1 MSAEAVRADTVAS
14 RKLETGE
21 GALTLP
27 RYRRVV
33 VKLSGE
39 ALSGAAAT
47 GVDPAS
53 LARVADEVLSVHNL
67 GVQVAVVVGGGN
79 YFRGRMAEGW
89 GISRAEA
96 DNIGMLGTVM
106 NALMLRGALT
116 ARTDADIRVMTAMP
130 IHSVAEPFIRL
141 KAMHHLDRGFV
152 VVLAGGIG
160 QPYVTTD
167 YPAVQRALE
176 LEADALL
183 VAKHGVDGVYDSD
196 PKHNPN
202 AVRFTNLTYEEALAA
217 DIRIMD
223 TSAFVLANEQSL
235 TMHVFDVAAVGVM
248 KSICE
253 GAELGTRITAK

>member
-1 MSAEAVRADTVAS
+1 
-14 RKLETGE
+14 
-21 GALTLP
+21 LP

-116 ARTDADIRVMTAMP
+116 ARTDAEIRVMTAVPMNS
-130 IHSVAEPFIRL
+130 IAEPFIQLR
-141 KAMHHLDRGFV
+141 AMHHLDRGFI

-196 PKHNPN
+196 PKHNPA
-202 AVRFTNLTYEEALAA
+202 AVRFTTLTYEEAIAA

-223 TSAFVLANEQSL
+223 TSAFVLANEQAL

-253 GAELGTRITAK
+253 GGEDGTRITAK

>member
-1 MSAEAVRADTVAS
+1 
-14 RKLETGE
+14 
-21 GALTLP
+21 LP
-27 RYRRVV
+27 RYHRVV

-116 ARTDADIRVMTAMP
+116 ARTDADIRVMTAVP

-196 PKHNPN
+196 PKHNPD
-202 AVRFTNLTYEEALAA
+202 AVRFTSLTYEEAIAA

-223 TSAFVLANEQSL
+223 TSAFVLANEQAL
-235 TMHVFDVAAVGVM
+235 TMHVFDVAAYGAM
-248 KSICE
+248 RAICE
-253 GAELGTRITAK
+253 GDDGIGTKITAK

>member
-1 MSAEAVRADTVAS
+1 
-14 RKLETGE
+14 
-21 GALTLP
+21 
-27 RYRRVV
+27 VV

-39 ALSGAAAT
+39 ALSGASGS

-116 ARTDADIRVMTAMP
+116 ARTEADIRVMTAVP

-141 KAMHHLDRGFV
+141 KAVHHLDRGFI

-202 AVRFTNLTYEEALAA
+202 AKRFTNLTYEEALAA

>member
-1 MSAEAVRADTVAS
+1 MT
-14 RKLETGE
+14 
-21 GALTLP
+21 

-39 ALSGAAAT
+39 ALSGSAGS

-53 LARVADEVLSVHNL
+53 LARVADEVLSLHNL

-116 ARTDADIRVMTAMP
+116 ARTDVDIRVMTAVP
-130 IHSVAEPFIRL
+130 IQTVAEPFIRL
-141 KAMHHLDRGFV
+141 RAIRHLEHGSIV
-152 VVLAGGIG
+152 LLAGGIG

-183 VAKHGVDGVYDSD
+183 VAKRGVDGVYDSD
-196 PKHNPN
+196 PKINPN
-202 AVRFTNLTYEEALAA
+202 AVRYERLTYDEALAA
-217 DIRIMD
+217 GVRVMD

-235 TMHVFDVAAVGVM
+235 TMHVFDVAAVGAM
-248 KSICE
+248 RQICE
-253 GAELGTRITAK
+253 GVDLGTRITVKN

>member
-1 MSAEAVRADTVAS
+1 
-14 RKLETGE
+14 
-21 GALTLP
+21 LTLS

-39 ALSGAAAT
+39 ALAGPAGTGA
-47 GVDPAS
+47 DPAS
-53 LARVADEVLSVHNL
+53 LARVADEVLSVHEL

-79 YFRGRMAEGW
+79 YFRGRMADGW

-116 ARTDADIRVMTAMP
+116 ARTEADVRVMTAVP

-141 KAMHHLDRGFV
+141 RAVHHLERGMIV
-152 VVLAGGIG
+152 LLAGGIG

-176 LEADALL
+176 LDADALL
-183 VAKHGVDGVYDSD
+183 VAKHGVDGVYESD
-196 PKHNPN
+196 PRINPH
-202 AVRFTNLTYEEALAA
+202 ATRYTTLTYDEAIATGV
-217 DIRIMD
+217 RIMD
-223 TSAFVLANEQSL
+223 TSAFVLANEQAL
-235 TMHVFDVAAVGVM
+235 TMHVFDVGAVGVM
-248 KSICE
+248 RGICQ
-253 GAELGTRITAK
+253 GLELGTRITAKD

>member
-1 MSAEAVRADTVAS
+1 V
-14 RKLETGE
+14 L
-21 GALTLP
+21 

-39 ALSGAAAT
+39 ALAGPAGS

-53 LARVADEVLSVHNL
+53 LAHVATEVLSLHDL

-106 NALMLRGALT
+106 NALMLRGVLS
-116 ARTDADIRVMTAMP
+116 ARTDTDVRVMTAVPMQ
-130 IHSVAEPFIRL
+130 SVAEPFIRL
-141 KAMHHLDRGFV
+141 RAIRHLDHGLIV
-152 VVLAGGIG
+152 LLAGGIG

-176 LEADALL
+176 LDADALL
-183 VAKHGVDGVYDSD
+183 VAKRGVDGVYDSD
-196 PKHNPN
+196 PRHNPA
-202 AVRFTNLTYEEALAA
+202 AVCYSHLTYDEALAA
-217 DIRIMD
+217 GVRVMD
-223 TSAFVLANEQSL
+223 TSALVLANEQAL
-235 TMHVFDVAAVGVM
+235 TTHVFDVAGAGVM
-248 KSICE
+248 RRICE
-253 GAELGTRITAK
+253 GADVGTRITAKA

>member
-1 MSAEAVRADTVAS
+1 
-14 RKLETGE
+14 
-21 GALTLP
+21 
-27 RYRRVV
+27 VV

-116 ARTDADIRVMTAMP
+116 ARTDAEIRVMTAVPMNS
-130 IHSVAEPFIRL
+130 IAEPFIQLR
-141 KAMHHLDRGFV
+141 AMHHLDRGFI

-196 PKHNPN
+196 PKHNPA
-202 AVRFTNLTYEEALAA
+202 AVRFTTLTYEEAIAA

-223 TSAFVLANEQSL
+223 TSAFVLANEQAL

-253 GAELGTRITAK
+253 GGEDGTRITAK

>member
-1 MSAEAVRADTVAS
+1 
-14 RKLETGE
+14 
-21 GALTLP
+21 
-27 RYRRVV
+27 VV

-39 ALSGAAAT
+39 ALSGSSAS

-116 ARTDADIRVMTAMP
+116 ARTDADIRVMTAVP

-141 KAMHHLDRGFV
+141 KAMHHLDRGFI

-196 PKHNPN
+196 PKHNPD
-202 AVRFTNLTYEEALAA
+202 AVRFATLTYEEAIAA

-253 GAELGTRITAK
+253 GGDDGTRITAK